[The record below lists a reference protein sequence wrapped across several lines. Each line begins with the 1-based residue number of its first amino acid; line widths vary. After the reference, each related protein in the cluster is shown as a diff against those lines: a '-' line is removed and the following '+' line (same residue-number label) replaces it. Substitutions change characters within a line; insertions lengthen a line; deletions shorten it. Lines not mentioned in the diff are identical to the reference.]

1 MMLAKGGKLTPGY
14 APKRLKDSIYRW
26 IRNSSDVPER
36 YDSSLRVGRVL
47 SVEVGMMR
55 MEV

>member
-36 YDSSLRVGRVL
+36 YDSSLRVGRVF